1 MRIVNEAGRA
11 CLVVDGGLVDVESA
25 TGGTLPAD
33 PQALYDRWDDLRA
46 WAAGYAEGPTRP
58 YRAELLGPPAPR
70 PRQVFAI
77 GLNYRDHAAESG
89 MDVPDAPLVFT
100 KFPASITGPEAVVDL
115 PRGSVD
121 FETELV
127 VVLGRECYRV
137 SAAGAWDHVAGL
149 TVGQDLSERELQLRP
164 PTPQF
169 NLGKSYPGFA
179 PMGPELVTPDEFP
192 DRDDIGLGCR
202 LNGEQMQKS
211 STGDMIFPVADIIA
225 HLSSILPLYSGDV
238 VFTGTPAGIG
248 MARRPAR
255 FLTAGDELVTFA
267 EGIGSMRT
275 RFTAPS

>member
-1 MRIVNEAGRA
+1 MRIVNAAGRA
-11 CLVVDGGLVDVESA
+11 CLVTGDGLIDIESA
-25 TGGTLPAD
+25 SGSLPSD
-33 PQALYDRWDDLRA
+33 PQCLYGHWDDLRD
-46 WAAGYAEGPTRP
+46 WAAERTGSVPRP
-58 YRAELLGPPAPR
+58 YRAEVLGSPAPR

-77 GLNYRDHAAESG
+77 GLNYREHAAESG
-89 MDVPDAPLVFT
+89 MDVPETPVVFT
-100 KFPASITGPEAVVDL
+100 KFPASITGPAALVNL

-127 VVLGRECYRV
+127 VVLGREAYQVPASR
-137 SAAGAWDHVAGL
+137 AWDHVAGL
-149 TVGQDLSERELQLRP
+149 TLGQDLSERELQLKP
-164 PTPQF
+164 PAPQF

-192 DRDDIGLGCR
+192 DRDDIGLGCH

-211 STGDMIFPVADIIA
+211 RTSDMIFSVGEIIA
-225 HLSSILPLYSGDV
+225 YLSSILPLYAGDV

-255 FLTAGDELVTFA
+255 FLSAGDELVTFA

-275 RFTAPS
+275 RFISLP